1 MNCDLHT
8 HTVHSD
14 GSFTPTELV
23 RAAKDKNLIIA
34 LTDHNTVSGLSEFMA
49 EAHRLGVEA
58 VGGTEL
64 SCIYGG
70 REFHLIGLFIEP
82 EYYSEVEDL
91 CIEYHSLKEKSN
103 VDLIDKLCALGY
115 DLNYSEIQRQN
126 INGRVNRAHVAAEL
140 LRKGYVGSIQEA
152 FDSLLDEKRGIYI
165 PPKRLEL
172 SEGIRFLRKIKALPI
187 LAHPLKEIGYEELR
201 AILPELKEA
210 GLVGIETMH
219 SSYTD
224 EKITISKVIA
234 EEFGLLESGGS
245 DFHGSVKPGVQ
256 LGVGKGNLDIPDEIY
271 YSFKR
276 LKEAFW

>member
-103 VDLIDKLCALGY
+103 VDLIDKL
-115 DLNYSEIQRQN
+115 
-126 INGRVNRAHVAAEL
+126 
-140 LRKGYVGSIQEA
+140 
-152 FDSLLDEKRGIYI
+152 
-165 PPKRLEL
+165 
-172 SEGIRFLRKIKALPI
+172 
-187 LAHPLKEIGYEELR
+187 
-201 AILPELKEA
+201 
-210 GLVGIETMH
+210 
-219 SSYTD
+219 
-224 EKITISKVIA
+224 
-234 EEFGLLESGGS
+234 
-245 DFHGSVKPGVQ
+245 
-256 LGVGKGNLDIPDEIY
+256 
-271 YSFKR
+271 
-276 LKEAFW
+276 